1 MVSFIR
7 FGHILGLI
15 AQLAAAAG
23 SYNISP
29 LVGKLSPG
37 AEVFYPSAANWSE
50 VTPRWSTNDAPTFFA
65 AIKPATPGDVQN
77 IVRYAS
83 RNQIPFLGVG
93 GGHGFTTTLGELKE
107 GLELDLSQF
116 NTISIDAQ
124 NNRMTI
130 GGSVR
135 FENILDPLYAA
146 GKEIRK
152 SAPRKFKEFT
162 SNGPL
167 TGNVVFGTW

>member
-1 MVSFIR
+1 MQFVS
-7 FGHILGLI
+7 ILGLI

-23 SYNISP
+23 SYNISS
-29 LVGKLSPG
+29 LVTKLSPG
-37 AEVFYPSAANWSE
+37 AEVFYPSSANWSE

-65 AIKPATPGDVQN
+65 AIKPATPGDVQK

-107 GLELDLSQF
+107 GLEIDLSQF
-116 NTISIDAQ
+116 NKVSVDARK
-124 NNRMTI
+124 NRLTI

-135 FENILDPLYAA
+135 FEEILDPVYAA
-146 GKEIRK
+146 GKEIRR
-152 SAPRKFKEFT
+152 SAQRDL
-162 SNGPL
+162 NYPL
-167 TGNVVFGTW
+167 GIDR